1 MERDRKEESGR
12 ENQRERERE
21 RKRKEWKIGE
31 RGKKEWNVK
40 VDIVVWKVENNYVT
54 KGEWER
60 EWLTNTSLFLKHNIH
75 FHLFSNLPML

>member
-31 RGKKEWNVK
+31 RGKKE
-40 VDIVVWKVENNYVT
+40 
-54 KGEWER
+54 
-60 EWLTNTSLFLKHNIH
+60 
-75 FHLFSNLPML
+75 